1 VRAAAADAMVP
12 EPVPIARVT
21 RETGDTFTLGFDL
34 SARPGGLPFAP
45 GQFNML
51 YVFGVGEVPISISG
65 DPGQPWKLF
74 HTVRVVGSV
83 TGAMRALKRG
93 AHLGLRGPFGRGW
106 PMEEARGKDV
116 LVVAGGLGLA
126 PLRPVIYDLV
136 RCRAEFRRV
145 AVLYGARTPGD
156 LLYRRQLERWR
167 GRFDVRVLVTVDRAG
182 PEWHGRTGVVTA
194 LFDAMELDAPATVAM
209 ICGPEMMM
217 RFTVRELMA
226 RGLVEDR
233 IYVSLERNMKCAV
246 GLCGHCQFGPMF
258 VCKDGPVHRF
268 DRVAWLFSRREI

>member
-1 VRAAAADAMVP
+1 MVP
-12 EPVPIARVT
+12 EPVPIAQVT
-21 RETGDTFTLGFDL
+21 RETRDTFTLGFDL

-65 DPGQPWKLF
+65 DPGRPWKLF
-74 HTVRVVGSV
+74 HTVRAVGSV
-83 TGAMRALKRG
+83 TRAMRALKRG
-93 AHLGLRGPFGRGW
+93 AQLGLRGPFGRGW

-116 LVVAGGLGLA
+116 LVIAGGLGLA
-126 PLRPVIYDLV
+126 PLRPVIYDLL
-136 RCRAEFRRV
+136 RCRNEFRRV
-145 AVLYGARTPGD
+145 AILYGARTPED

-182 PEWHGRTGVVTA
+182 PEWRGRTGVVTA
-194 LFDAMELDAPATVAM
+194 LFDAMELEAPATVAM
-209 ICGPEMMM
+209 ICGPEVMM
-217 RFTVRELMA
+217 RFTVRELTA
-226 RGLVEDR
+226 RGLAEDR
-233 IYVSLERNMKCAV
+233 MYISLERNMKCAI

>member
-1 VRAAAADAMVP
+1 MRTAVADAMVP

-34 SARPGGLPFAP
+34 SARPDGLPFAP

-65 DPGQPWKLF
+65 DPGHSWELF
-74 HTVRVVGSV
+74 HTVRAVGSV
-83 TGAMRALKRG
+83 TRAMRALKRG

-126 PLRPVIYDLV
+126 PLRPVIYDLL

-145 AVLYGARTPGD
+145 AVLYGARTPRD

-194 LFDAMELDAPATVAM
+194 LFDAMELDAPATIAM
-209 ICGPEMMM
+209 ICGPEVMM
-217 RFTVRELMA
+217 RFTVRELTA
-226 RGLVEDR
+226 RGLAEDR
-233 IYVSLERNMKCAV
+233 MYVSLERNMKCAI